1 VPRIYIWNDGTS
13 NLSYIV
19 VYDIQHV
26 CSWRIYP
33 HLQNT
38 GGFFVAVLERSPSF
52 KPVPPKKK
60 PGKRTVT
67 EAEGTPEPSFRE
79 VDAERQVKRPR
90 LDKDDHDLDVEMVDA
105 ENVEEK
111 VAEEEKKQTGGRYKE
126 DPYTYVDL
134 EHPSVKQCL

>member
-1 VPRIYIWNDGTS
+1 
-13 NLSYIV
+13 V

-52 KPVPPKKK
+52 QPVPPKKK

-67 EAEGTPEPSFRE
+67 EAEGTPEPSLQE
-79 VDAERQVKRPR
+79 AEAERQVKRPR
-90 LDKDDHDLDVEMVDA
+90 LDKDDHDLDVEMVDG

-111 VAEEEKKQTGGRYKE
+111 VTEEEKKQTGGRYKE